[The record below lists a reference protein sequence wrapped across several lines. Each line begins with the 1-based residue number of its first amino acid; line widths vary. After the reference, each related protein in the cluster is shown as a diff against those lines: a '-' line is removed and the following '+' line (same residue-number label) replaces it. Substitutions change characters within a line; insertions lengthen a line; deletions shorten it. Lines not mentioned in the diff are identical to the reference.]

1 MYIGYLLLCKSTIND
16 NVINNTRIFQLA
28 NYNEYNNIKD
38 YDNYHQITLENFI
51 EALRRTID
59 ELSHDNYKENINY
72 EKTIE
77 TIYECS
83 QNNKWNMDETICVII
98 VTLCKTEYNIQT
110 TPDVLNNS
118 LNTSNNELTLL
129 SMSNNTQKTREWI
142 KKIIQNISK
151 ITKEKVEKNIRLVH
165 QYKNLGGNRLIILV
179 NSIITQYQKSN
190 VEEKIVKY
198 LKTYDT
204 IWKYIQ
210 MLSST
215 TSLLTS

>member
-1 MYIGYLLLCKSTIND
+1 
-16 NVINNTRIFQLA
+16 
-28 NYNEYNNIKD
+28 
-38 YDNYHQITLENFI
+38 
-51 EALRRTID
+51 
-59 ELSHDNYKENINY
+59 
-72 EKTIE
+72 
-77 TIYECS
+77 
-83 QNNKWNMDETICVII
+83 MDETICVII

-165 QYKNLGGNRLIILV
+165 QYKNLGGNKLIILV

-210 MLSST
+210 ILNST

>member
-1 MYIGYLLLCKSTIND
+1 
-16 NVINNTRIFQLA
+16 
-28 NYNEYNNIKD
+28 
-38 YDNYHQITLENFI
+38 
-51 EALRRTID
+51 
-59 ELSHDNYKENINY
+59 
-72 EKTIE
+72 
-77 TIYECS
+77 
-83 QNNKWNMDETICVII
+83 MDETICVII
-98 VTLCKTEYNIQT
+98 VTLCTTEYNIQT

-165 QYKNLGGNRLIILV
+165 QYKNLGGNKLIILV

-210 MLSST
+210 ILNST

>member
-1 MYIGYLLLCKSTIND
+1 
-16 NVINNTRIFQLA
+16 
-28 NYNEYNNIKD
+28 
-38 YDNYHQITLENFI
+38 
-51 EALRRTID
+51 
-59 ELSHDNYKENINY
+59 
-72 EKTIE
+72 
-77 TIYECS
+77 
-83 QNNKWNMDETICVII
+83 MDETICVII

-129 SMSNNTQKTREWI
+129 SMSNNTQKTHEWI

-165 QYKNLGGNRLIILV
+165 QYKNLGGNKLIILV

-210 MLSST
+210 ILNST